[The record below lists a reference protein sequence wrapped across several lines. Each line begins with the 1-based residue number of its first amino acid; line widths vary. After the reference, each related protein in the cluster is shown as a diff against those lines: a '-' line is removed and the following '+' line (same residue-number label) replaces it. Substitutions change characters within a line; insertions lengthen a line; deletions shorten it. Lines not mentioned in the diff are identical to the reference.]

1 MPAELLRSNKYPG
14 RGIIIGRCSDN
25 RRTAIAYFIMGRSE
39 NSRNRIFVQTEEGI
53 KTEAFD
59 PSKLS
64 DPSLIIYTPVRKAG
78 NAIVVTNGDQT
89 DTIWDYLSAG
99 KSFEDALRTRTFE
112 PDAMKTPRISAVVYP
127 DGAYKLSILKSMNG
141 DAGHTL
147 RFFYEY
153 MQPKAGTG
161 HLIHTYKSDG
171 SPCRPLRGARGG
183 KNTGQRR

>member
-1 MPAELLRSNKYPG
+1 M
-14 RGIIIGRCSDN
+14 
-25 RRTAIAYFIMGRSE
+25 
-39 NSRNRIFVQTEEGI
+39 
-53 KTEAFD
+53 
-59 PSKLS
+59 
-64 DPSLIIYTPVRKAG
+64 
-78 NAIVVTNGDQT
+78 VTNGDQT

-147 RFFYEY
+147 RFFYES

-171 SPCRPLRGARGG
+171 EPVPSFEGEPAAVKIPDSADELAGIIWSSLDEDNKVSLYVCYTDLSTGETERRIIN
-183 KNTGQRR
+183 KNIR